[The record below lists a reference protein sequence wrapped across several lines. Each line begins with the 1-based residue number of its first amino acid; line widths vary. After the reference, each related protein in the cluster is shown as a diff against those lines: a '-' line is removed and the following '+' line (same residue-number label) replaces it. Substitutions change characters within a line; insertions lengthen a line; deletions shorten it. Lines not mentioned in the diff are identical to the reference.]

1 MSVEAMD
8 LEGHS
13 AAYYANEAS
22 GNPAALGVCW
32 QHLAALCSDK
42 HECLRPMLT
51 NFTQYDL
58 NSLSRQD
65 TPSSV
70 ARNMK
75 KYWDT
80 RLDSASCLCEEF
92 CRRSCARSR

>member
-22 GNPAALGVCW
+22 GNPATLGVCW

-42 HECLRPMLT
+42 YECLRPLLT
-51 NFTQYDL
+51 NFTQY
-58 NSLSRQD
+58 RQD

-80 RLDSASCLCEEF
+80 RLDSASSLCEEF